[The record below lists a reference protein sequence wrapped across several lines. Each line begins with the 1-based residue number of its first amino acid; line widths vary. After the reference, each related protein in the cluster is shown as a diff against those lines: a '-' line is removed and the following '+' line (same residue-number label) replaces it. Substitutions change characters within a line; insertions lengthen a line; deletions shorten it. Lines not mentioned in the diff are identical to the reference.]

1 MKIVVVCSDEK
12 HPIYPRLDRWRQGKS
27 GKHDVSLVSNIVFA
41 NGGDILFLISCTEIV
56 GPDVRNKFLH
66 TLVIHASD
74 LPFGRG
80 WSPHVWQLLEGRNE
94 ITVSLIEATDPVDSG
109 NIWAKERVS
118 FNGTELFDEI
128 SSAIFDAELYLMDF
142 ALENYELIVPKQQD
156 HSRATFY
163 RRRSPEDSR
172 IDVEQ
177 TLLSQF
183 NLLRV
188 CDPVRYPAFFEY
200 EGVRYELFLKKAN

>member
-1 MKIVVVCSDEK
+1 MKIFVVCSDRK
-12 HPIYPRLDRWRQGKS
+12 HPIYPRLDLWRKSRS
-27 GKHDVSLVSNIVFA
+27 GKHDISLVSDIASA

-56 GPDVRNKFLH
+56 RPDIRNKFLH

-80 WSPHVWQLLEGRNE
+80 WSPYVWQLLEGRNE
-94 ITVSLIEATDPVDSG
+94 ITVSLIEATEPVDSG
-109 NIWAKERVS
+109 NIWAKERVW

-128 SSAIFDAELYLMDF
+128 SATIFDAELKLMDF
-142 ALENYELIVPKQQD
+142 ALENYKVIIPVQQD
-156 HSRATFY
+156 QRQATWY
-163 RRRSPEDSR
+163 KRRSPEDSR
-172 IDVEQ
+172 VDMEQ

-200 EGVRYELFLKKAN
+200 KGVRYQIFLKKAQ